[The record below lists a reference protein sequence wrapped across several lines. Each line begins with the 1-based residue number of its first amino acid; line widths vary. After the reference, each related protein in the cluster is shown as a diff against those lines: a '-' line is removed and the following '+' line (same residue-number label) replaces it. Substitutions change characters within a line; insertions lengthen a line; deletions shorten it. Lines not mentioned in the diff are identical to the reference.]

1 VIVGSWQ
8 NQWREKLNNPFDWR
22 NYKPQINL
30 NDLEKAR
37 RNAYQASRHV
47 NEQRK
52 LGIEPSAPYAA
63 SVGGWPQDYTT
74 DMPAMPMHKKTLKKK
89 ARKQ

>member
-1 VIVGSWQ
+1 M
-8 NQWREKLNNPFDWR
+8 NNPFDWR

-52 LGIEPSAPYAA
+52 LGIEPSSPYAN
-63 SVGGWPQDYTT
+63 SPGGLPQDYVT
-74 DMPAMPMHKKTLKKK
+74 DMPGMIMHKKTLKKK